1 MNEPLNLKTGNIIF
15 DGVTSPEFEGLDLN
29 VLVRI
34 LVGEFFKSYQ
44 VFTVWS
50 ETKALYIS

>member
-1 MNEPLNLKTGNIIF
+1 MNKPLNLKTGNIIF

-44 VFTVWS
+44 VFTIWS